1 MRYPARL
8 DPHHPWRLTTRWLR
22 GQARVDYL
30 NIVSHHFMG
39 DTELATASGRERL
52 ALCVFK
58 APVGDR
64 LVSMCEL
71 NALGLRDRYYDDLR
85 EAGAGR

>member
-1 MRYPARL
+1 VTIGRRSSGTPLRFV
-8 DPHHPWRLTTRWLR
+8 TRWLR
-22 GQARVDYL
+22 GRARIDYL

-39 DTELATASGRERL
+39 RAELATPAGRERL

-58 APVGDR
+58 APIGDG

-71 NALGLRDRYYDDLR
+71 NALGGRDRYYDTL
-85 EAGAGR
+85 GASGGPT